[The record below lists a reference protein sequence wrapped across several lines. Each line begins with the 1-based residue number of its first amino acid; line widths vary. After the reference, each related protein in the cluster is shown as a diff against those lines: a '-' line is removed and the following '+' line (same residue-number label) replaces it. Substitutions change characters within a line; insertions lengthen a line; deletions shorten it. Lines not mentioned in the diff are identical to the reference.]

1 MSTDIFEALDGDIE
15 LLARMSEVRA
25 LRKQSL
31 RLFWVQLSLLK
42 ESIADMDDLM
52 RVLQQSKMVEI
63 EPEDRFV
70 QWLASRSQ
78 QVSAQIES
86 LKIIKINILKSN
98 KTYGFWWLA
107 YYGLML
113 RVIKLQQRLVAKM
126 EAARSF
132 ILEHNA
138 NLSPRG
144 PVFTDAAGL
153 IDYLKKL

>member
-31 RLFWVQLSLLK
+31 RLLWVQLSLLK
-42 ESIADMDDLM
+42 ESIADMDNLM
-52 RVLQQSKMVEI
+52 RVLQQSKTVEI
-63 EPEDRFV
+63 EPEDRLV
-70 QWLASRSQ
+70 QGLASRSQ
-78 QVSAQIES
+78 QLSAQVEV
-86 LKIIKINILKSN
+86 LKTMKINILKSN
-98 KTYGFWWLA
+98 KAFGFWWLA
-107 YYGLML
+107 YYGLVS

-138 NLSPRG
+138 DLSPRG
-144 PVFTDAAGL
+144 PVFTDATGL
-153 IDYLKKL
+153 IGYLKKS